1 MAKVRA
7 AVMEKPGRIAL
18 HEFAMPDPKPGAV
31 VMKVRFSGI
40 CGTDKHTFRG
50 ESKQYAGTPHERDL
64 TYPLICGH
72 ENVGEV
78 VALGGQVLDSEGRAL
93 KIGDRIV
100 PAANIA
106 CGAESYA
113 PAHCRLDARDCRR
126 RRRGT
131 DGRAVRSV
139 VPQRG

>member
-72 ENVGEV
+72 ENVGEL
-78 VALGGQVLDSEGRAL
+78 VATGGKVHDSEGRLL
-93 KIGDRIV
+93 K
-100 PAANIA
+100 PAGHIAPPANA
-106 CGAESYA
+106 TCVQC
-113 PAHCRLDARDCRR
+113 HCCRN
-126 RRRGT
+126 GH
-131 DGRAVRSV
+131 
-139 VPQRG
+139 PYYI